1 MGHPVGTCAMGRA
14 DNPLA
19 VVDPDYRVYG
29 IENLFVVDASIMPVI
44 PSANT
49 NLPTLMVAEH
59 AADRILGK
67 PRLTACESEPKRV
80 SAYTDT

>member
-1 MGHPVGTCAMGRA
+1 
-14 DNPLA
+14 
-19 VVDPDYRVYG
+19 
-29 IENLFVVDASIMPVI
+29 MPVI

-67 PRLTACESEPKRV
+67 RRP
-80 SAYTDT
+80 SASQRGDAHRELNV

>member
-1 MGHPVGTCAMGRA
+1 
-14 DNPLA
+14 
-19 VVDPDYRVYG
+19 
-29 IENLFVVDASIMPVI
+29 VDASIMPVI

-67 PRLTACESEPKRV
+67 VGPFASKQGNTRRELNV
-80 SAYTDT
+80 